1 MNTNDIANFF
11 TNIVVGFDF
20 KQATRPLDDI
30 FDGFSDDETNKNRE
44 RFDQLKTMDKL
55 KVLNLKVR
63 AIGDG
68 FNQAFISVVRDT
80 ENKKFVVFFNLYEE
94 FFMNFSS
101 FFEVDDDARILV
113 EKLHEFLTDEKN
125 NINPDALTEVTT
137 FK

>member
-1 MNTNDIANFF
+1 MNTNDITNFF

-20 KQATRPLDDI
+20 KQTTRPLDDI

-44 RFDQLKTMDKL
+44 RFNQLKTMDKL

>member
-1 MNTNDIANFF
+1 MNTNEIANFF

-44 RFDQLKTMDKL
+44 RFNQLKTMDKL

-68 FNQAFISVVRDT
+68 FNQAFISVVRD
-80 ENKKFVVFFNLYEE
+80 
-94 FFMNFSS
+94 S
-101 FFEVDDDARILV
+101 
-113 EKLHEFLTDEKN
+113 
-125 NINPDALTEVTT
+125 
-137 FK
+137 

>member
-20 KQATRPLDDI
+20 KQATSPLYDI
-30 FDGFSDDETNKNRE
+30 FDGFSDDKTNKNRE
-44 RFDQLKTMDKL
+44 RFNQLKTMDKL

-101 FFEVDDDARILV
+101 FFEVDDDATVLV
-113 EKLHEFLTDEKN
+113 KKLHEFLTDEKN